1 MTVHAGLKN
10 DAVLDYLR
18 GRRSARVKDIV
29 EPGPAPDMLDK
40 ILEAGLRV
48 PDHGKLCPF
57 YLMVFEGEA
66 RVEAGEIFAEISGD
80 PADAQRFLRAPVV
93 VAVIHRAR
101 RSKHPMW
108 EQILSA
114 GALCHN
120 ISLVAHA
127 SGFAATWLTEWM
139 AYDDAVKARLGLDA
153 RDHVAGFLY
162 IGTPATQPEERE
174 RPALEE
180 FVTRW
185 SPDAEIKKGDHHDRP
200 KFGFPDLGV
209 QAFKEL

>member
-10 DAVLDYLR
+10 DDVLAYLK
-18 GRRSARVKDIV
+18 GRRSVLIGDIAA
-29 EPGPAPDMLDK
+29 PGPAPDVLDD

-57 YLMVFEGEA
+57 YLMVFEGDA
-66 RVEAGEIFAEISGD
+66 RAEAGKIFAEISGD
-80 PADAQRFLRAPVV
+80 PEDAQRFLRAPVV

-114 GALCHN
+114 GALCYN
-120 ISLVAHA
+120 ISLAAHA
-127 SGFAATWLTEWM
+127 SGFAATWLTEWI

-153 RDHVAGFLY
+153 RDYVAGFLY
-162 IGTPATQPEERE
+162 IGTPSTQPEERE
-174 RPALEE
+174 RPVLEE

-185 SPDAEIKKGDHHDRP
+185 SPDIEINKGDAHDRP
-200 KFGFPDLGV
+200 KFDFPDLG
-209 QAFKEL
+209 FKVFKQP